1 MTSPLSVRN
10 MRLGLCVTDE
20 VRDSSV
26 IVPLLDP
33 VTKLSGANGAGRPVL
48 HGPPGVAERPPLNP
62 GQCPMGVGLA
72 TTQSKAESG
81 GAPWIGDNSYI
92 LFHFFP
98 FFFCFSGRRTA
109 NRPVM
114 STSNS
119 TMNNVLIYR
128 PVIPVLDWT
137 SDRRR
142 AICIYSIYYNFLVCA

>member
-33 VTKLSGANGAGRPVL
+33 VTKLSRANGAGRPVL

-92 LFHFFP
+92 LFRFFP
-98 FFFCFSGRRTA
+98 FFFFFVSPAVARRI
-109 NRPVM
+109 
-114 STSNS
+114 
-119 TMNNVLIYR
+119 VL
-128 PVIPVLDWT
+128 
-137 SDRRR
+137 
-142 AICIYSIYYNFLVCA
+142 